1 MVYNNK
7 NLTMVMKNNKIT
19 KEENDM
25 NKIRKSLFEKKDLKY
40 KEFHSSLC
48 PNVDKI
54 IGVRVPKLRKM
65 AKEIAT
71 TNYEEF
77 FAQVEDEYYEELLLQ
92 GLVIGYLK
100 VPIQQIFKSLKIF
113 VPKINSW
120 AVCDTTCSNLK
131 ITKKHMQEMWKFLEQ
146 YANSNKEYE
155 IRFALVMYLNY
166 YLTEDYIQEILQ
178 KIDNIKSKEYYVQ
191 MAIAWLV
198 SFAYI
203 KQKEKTEKYL
213 LNNNLDKFTLNK
225 SIQKICESYRVS
237 DEDKKKLI
245 KLKK

>member
-1 MVYNNK
+1 MNN
-7 NLTMVMKNNKIT
+7 
-19 KEENDM
+19 
-25 NKIRKSLFEKKDLKY
+25 IREQLFKKQDLKY

-54 IGVRVPKLRKM
+54 IGVRIPQLRIM
-65 AKEIAT
+65 AKEIAKSDYKDFLE
-71 TNYEEF
+71 N
-77 FAQVEDEYYEELLLQ
+77 AQDEYYEELVLQ
-92 GLVIGYLK
+92 GLVIGYAKISIEETFEYLK
-100 VPIQQIFKSLKIF
+100 KF

-131 ITKKHMQEMWKFLEQ
+131 ITKKYMQEMWEFLEQ
-146 YANSNKEYE
+146 YINSDKEYE

-166 YLTEDYIQEILQ
+166 YLTDEYIDEILQ
-178 KIDNIKSKEYYVQ
+178 KIDKIENKEYYVQ
-191 MAIAWLV
+191 MAIAWVV

-203 KQKEKTEKYL
+203 KQKEKTEIYL
-213 LNNNLDKFTLNK
+213 QKNNLDKFTLNK

-237 DEDKKKLI
+237 DEDKQKLR

>member
-1 MVYNNK
+1 M
-7 NLTMVMKNNKIT
+7 
-19 KEENDM
+19 D
-25 NKIRKSLFEKKDLKY
+25 KIREQLFEKQDLKY

-54 IGVRVPKLRKM
+54 IGVRIPELRKM
-65 AKEIAT
+65 AKEIA
-71 TNYEEF
+71 
-77 FAQVEDEYYEELLLQ
+77 AQDCAKFLEKAKDEYYEELVLQ
-92 GLVIGYLK
+92 GLVIGYSK
-100 VPIQQIFKSLKIF
+100 ISIEETFKYLKIF

-131 ITKKHMQEMWKFLEQ
+131 ITKKHVQEMWEFLEQ
-146 YANSNKEYE
+146 YINSKNEYE

-166 YLTEDYIQEILQ
+166 YLTDEYIDEILQ
-178 KIDNIKSKEYYVQ
+178 KIDKITSKEYYVQ
-191 MAIAWLV
+191 MAVAWLI

-213 LNNNLDKFTLNK
+213 SENSLDTFTQNK

-237 DEDKKKLI
+237 KEDKEKLR

>member
-1 MVYNNK
+1 M
-7 NLTMVMKNNKIT
+7 
-19 KEENDM
+19 ED
-25 NKIRKSLFEKKDLKY
+25 IRKKLFEMQDLKY
-40 KEFHSSLC
+40 REFHSSLC

-54 IGVRVPKLRKM
+54 IGVRIPQLRMM

-71 TNYEEF
+71 SDCKDFLENV
-77 FAQVEDEYYEELLLQ
+77 QDEYYEELVLQ
-92 GLVIGYLK
+92 GLVIGYA
-100 VPIQQIFKSLKIF
+100 KISIEETFEYLQKF

-131 ITKKHMQEMWKFLEQ
+131 ITKKHMQEMWNFLGQ
-146 YANSNKEYE
+146 YINSDKEYE

-166 YLTEDYIQEILQ
+166 FLTDEYIDEILQ
-178 KIDNIKSKEYYVQ
+178 KIDKIENKEYYVQ

-203 KQKEKTEKYL
+203 KQREKTEVFLQK
-213 LNNNLDKFTLNK
+213 NNLDEFTQNK

-237 DEDKKKLI
+237 KEDKERVRKYKKGEYKNVKI
-245 KLKK
+245 KF

>member
-1 MVYNNK
+1 M
-7 NLTMVMKNNKIT
+7 
-19 KEENDM
+19 EN
-25 NKIRKSLFEKKDLKY
+25 IREKLFEKQDLKY

-48 PNVDKI
+48 PNVDNI
-54 IGVRVPKLRKM
+54 IGVRVPELRKM
-65 AKEIAT
+65 AKEIAIQD
-71 TNYEEF
+71 YEKF
-77 FAQVEDEYYEELLLQ
+77 LLQAQDDYYEELLLQ
-92 GLVIGYLK
+92 GLVIGYAKISIEETFKYLK
-100 VPIQQIFKSLKIF
+100 NF

-131 ITKKHMQEMWKFLEQ
+131 ITKKYMKEMWEFLEQ
-146 YANSNKEYE
+146 YINSKNEYE

-166 YLTEDYIQEILQ
+166 FLTDDYIDEILL
-178 KIDNIKSKEYYVQ
+178 KIDKITNEEYYVQ

-203 KQKEKTEKYL
+203 KQREKTEKYL
-213 LNNNLDKFTLNK
+213 LKNKLDKFTLNK

-237 DEDKKKLI
+237 KEDKEKLR